1 MMGVCG
7 SGKTTIGR
15 LLAKRLEWAFLEAD
29 TFHLSE
35 ARRRMAQGKP
45 LDEADR
51 GPWIGRIAEA
61 LAAQV
66 ARRENTV
73 LACSAL
79 RAIHRDR
86 LARVAGG
93 GWHVVHLSGAPELI
107 AERLRERRD
116 HYAGPELL
124 ESQLATL
131 ESPKDAQ
138 NLSIDQS
145 PEALVESIASWLDG
159 ESSLA

>member
-1 MMGVCG
+1 MGVCG

-15 LLAKRLEWAFLEAD
+15 LLAQRLDWTFLEAD
-29 TFHLSE
+29 TFHLPE
-35 ARRRMAQGKP
+35 ARQRMAQGQP

-51 GPWIGRIAEA
+51 EPWIGRIAEA
-61 LAAQV
+61 LAVQV
-66 ARRENTV
+66 ARREHTV

-86 LARVAGG
+86 LAQVADG
-93 GWHVVHLSGAPELI
+93 GWHVVHLSGPAELI
-107 AERLRERRD
+107 AERLRERRG

-131 ESPKDAQ
+131 EHPKDAQ
-138 NLSIDQS
+138 SLSIDQS
-145 PEALVESIASWLDG
+145 PEALVDSIASWLDA
-159 ESSLA
+159 ESSPV